1 MGDDKSLLWSLVI
14 LLGVKS
20 SLGTAGRSVSLPCYS
35 RGGEISSSPAKP
47 ARRNT
52 CGASF
57 PGDQW
62 LCPQG
67 RLEPVLKTQGAP
79 SKPSW
84 LFPGGT
90 EWVNISPVALGLGLL
105 GFSTLYPS
113 FLSPRQRKGM
123 ESRAFPHQ
131 GQLAGLAH
139 PLCKPHI
146 ISLPLAVDE
155 GPLDL

>member
-1 MGDDKSLLWSLVI
+1 MRAVVGDDKSLLWSLVI

-47 ARRNT
+47 ARRNP

-67 RLEPVLKTQGAP
+67 RLEPVLKN
-79 SKPSW
+79 
-84 LFPGGT
+84 PG
-90 EWVNISPVALGLGLL
+90 SPQQTLLAL
-105 GFSTLYPS
+105 PW
-113 FLSPRQRKGM
+113 R
-123 ESRAFPHQ
+123 H
-131 GQLAGLAH
+131 
-139 PLCKPHI
+139 
-146 ISLPLAVDE
+146 
-155 GPLDL
+155 